1 MGRRGKNPFHALRRC
16 LAVFARPMRG
26 DNGRGGL
33 VINPYRGVGSSRE
46 VFIMGRVFYQHG
58 FGASVAPGSVWRDVV
73 DCLRRLL
80 RKGMGGVNVGVRFN
94 DSHTIVSTDDD
105 GYFHATVS
113 VDDALEP
120 GRIWYEAEL
129 RLMDDFGDV
138 IKATTE
144 VYVPPPNVDFA
155 VISDIDDTVMHT
167 GVANKAFMLYRLF
180 LEKADRR
187 AAFPG
192 VAAFYQALYRGDEGD
207 SERPLLYVSRAPW
220 SIYEMLEEFFRI
232 NRIPAGPV
240 LFLRE
245 WGMSLTRPFPRR
257 SKDHKRI
264 VIRRML
270 ALYDDL
276 PFIMI
281 GDSGQRDPE
290 VYTTIVRENPT
301 RVKAVYIRAVS
312 NDSERD
318 ESIKQLAKEVS
329 EAGST
334 LVLAEDTATM
344 ARHALSQGYISK
356 EALATIMKEEE
367 KERKFRF

>member
-1 MGRRGKNPFHALRRC
+1 MGRQGNNPFRAIRRC

-26 DNGRGGL
+26 DEGRGGL
-33 VINPYRGVGSSRE
+33 VINSFRGCGSNRE
-46 VFIMGRVFYQHG
+46 VYIMGRVFYQHG
-58 FGASVAPGSVWRDVV
+58 FGSSVPQGTFWRDVV
-73 DCLRRLL
+73 DSVRRLL
-80 RKGMGGVNVGVRFN
+80 RDGVGGINVAVRFH
-94 DSHTIVSTDDD
+94 DSHTIVSTDKD
-105 GYFHATVS
+105 GYFRAHVA

-129 RLMDDFGDV
+129 RVMDDFGDPV
-138 IKATTE
+138 KTTTE
-144 VYVPPPNVDFA
+144 VYIPPPNVDFA

-167 GVANKAFMLYRLF
+167 GVANKIFMLYRLF

-192 VAAFYQALYRGDEGD
+192 VAAFYQALYRGPDGER
-207 SERPLLYVSRAPW
+207 ERPLLYVSRAPW

-245 WGMSLTRPFPRR
+245 WGMSLVRPFPRR
-257 SKDHKRI
+257 SKDHKRL
-264 VIRRML
+264 VIRKML
-270 ALYDDL
+270 EIYDEL
-276 PFIMI
+276 PFVLI

-290 VYTTIVRENPT
+290 VYSTIVRENPT
-301 RVKAVYIRAVS
+301 RIKAVYIRAV
-312 NDSERD
+312 NDDAERD
-318 ESIKQLAKEVS
+318 QAIQKLGEEIS

-356 EALATIMKEEE
+356 EALAEVLTEEE
-367 KERKFRF
+367 NERRFRY